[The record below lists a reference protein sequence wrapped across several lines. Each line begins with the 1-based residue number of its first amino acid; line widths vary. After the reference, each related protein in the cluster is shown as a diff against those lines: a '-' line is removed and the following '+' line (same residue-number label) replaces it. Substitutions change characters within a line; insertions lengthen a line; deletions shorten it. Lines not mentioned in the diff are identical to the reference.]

1 MTLLTDLF
9 ILIVLALTWNLL
21 AGYADIV
28 TVGQQAF
35 VGVGAYAFYGLT
47 ARAHMDP
54 FMAIPLAAV
63 ITLALA
69 VPAMAAIFRLRAAY
83 LAVGTWVAADV
94 LMLIAGKLPGF
105 GGGSGVSLPIAVVKA
120 FGATQRG
127 RIGNFYE
134 LSLGLALLTFFAT
147 WAQLRRA
154 SAWASPRCAT
164 MKRRRAPPASIS
176 TFRA

>member
-1 MTLLTDLF
+1 M
-9 ILIVLALTWNLL
+9 LALTWNLL

-47 ARAHMDP
+47 ALAKIDAWL
-54 FMAIPLAAV
+54 AIPLSAL

-69 VPAMAAIFRLRAAY
+69 VPSMAAIFRLRAAY
-83 LAVGTWVAADV
+83 LAVATWVAADV

-105 GGGSGVSLPIAVVKA
+105 GGGSGVSLPISVVKA
-120 FGATQRG
+120 FGATQKA

-134 LSLGLALLTFFAT
+134 MALALALDHLPRHLGAT
-147 WAQLRRA
+147 ALAHRA
-154 SAWASPRCAT
+154 RPHRHARQ
-164 MKRRRAPPASIS
+164 
-176 TFRA
+176 